1 MSCTRRAAVAL
12 ALLFAPLAL
21 HAQAKLSCK
30 VQPAT
35 LAEAQNCWRPLL
47 VFSPTDNDP
56 NLLRQEHILDQ
67 DADDMMDRFVLF
79 TPITP
84 NGSRINPPL
93 DAPWT
98 ILPQAQMDEVR
109 RQFHIPVSEFTILLL
124 DEDGAIMFRTHAP
137 VDPFHLN
144 HIIDRTPLRQREEL
158 RKDAN

>member
-1 MSCTRRAAVAL
+1 MLKKSFFLSIALFLLPGAAS
-12 ALLFAPLAL
+12 
-21 HAQAKLSCK
+21 AQAHHSCIVVPK
-30 VQPAT
+30 TFA
-35 LAEAQNCWRPLL
+35 AIHNCYRALL
-47 VFSPTDNDP
+47 VFAPSPANP
-56 NLLRQEHILDQ
+56 LLTRQEHLLDG